1 MSYGLIDVREWSIFV
16 DMVTGKR
23 VDPSALGHDIQLV
36 QSIQQI
42 VDNNPY
48 PGDFEPESIDWVTDV
63 ACELNNAYRPHLMIL
78 SYAQPYFLS
87 RFRDISPSTW
97 SNTVSRLFENIRRFT
112 GSTGFTPVVV
122 GLGSMTPL
130 REYIDLN
137 NIDGLVLSGGGS
149 VYYAG
154 LFQPSAK
161 DLRMIERMP
170 GISRIVSKQEFINEF
185 GGSSDFIRRFPD
197 YLLVA
202 EEGYTFKAYG
212 GVGRPMYRIPAKCDE
227 IPVYTDLNMESVHS
241 LTDLK
246 TMIMR
251 EVRSKRIA
259 LIILEAV
266 GDAEFRLNH
275 VKCSNKENWFVY
287 TQSENQYLAITTGRH
302 LQYNSYPPGYKYYVD
317 DHETRKHPYA
327 GPFVDAPSDTVGK
340 QLRVELG
347 QRSAAVGNRSV
358 LTHMAS
364 GADIAIECFARGL
377 YNYGTLATIDL
388 GS

>member
-16 DMVTGKR
+16 DLVTGKR
-23 VDPSALGHDIQLV
+23 VDPSALDHDIKLA

-63 ACELNNAYRPHLMIL
+63 ACELNSAYRPNLMIL

-97 SNTVSRLFENIRRFT
+97 GDTVDRLFENVGRFT

-122 GLGSMTPL
+122 GLGGMTPL

-137 NIDGLVLSGGGS
+137 SIDGLVLSGGGT

-154 LFQPSAK
+154 LFEPSAR
-161 DLRMIERMP
+161 DLTKIERMP
-170 GISRIVSKQEFINEF
+170 GIERIVSKQEFINEF

-227 IPVYTDLNMESVHS
+227 IPVYTDLNTESVRS

-246 TMIMR
+246 TLIMR
-251 EVRSKRIA
+251 EVRSKKIV
-259 LIILEAV
+259 LIILEAI
-266 GDAEFRLNH
+266 GGTEFRLNH
-275 VKCSNKENWFVY
+275 TKCSNKENWFVY

-327 GPFVDAPSDTVGK
+327 GPFVDAPSGTVGE
-340 QLRVELG
+340 QLRVKLG
-347 QRSAAVGNRSV
+347 LRSAAVGNRSV
-358 LTHMAS
+358 LTHMTG
-364 GADIAIECFARGL
+364 GADITIECLARGL
-377 YNYGTLATIDL
+377 YNYGTLATINL
-388 GS
+388 GY